1 MCKSVSQIIY
11 SWVQSCLTHF
21 PEMQP
26 SLKGPSETWVWW
38 LIRWHHCQ
46 THLVEIKCPKHPSL
60 LMHKEVLV
68 WAIPHQLSSSYA
80 HRNPLLCG
88 PFSLGSRWVPRIF
101 SIFMLAFPVVTPGFF
116 LFCFQTL
123 SPSAEP
129 ADAGV
134 SQAPRHEVTE
144 VGQSVTLRCQP
155 ISGHESLYWYRQT
168 LGQGLEFLVYFRNGD
183 AIDESGMPKDRFS
196 AKMLNTSFS
205 TLKIQPTGPRDSAT
219 YVCAS
224 SVGTALQSHLLSVQ
238 KTLASPSGSSP
249 HHSESKSYL
258 LFHHQE
264 KVVLGLSKDKWWH
277 TENLV

>member
-1 MCKSVSQIIY
+1 M
-11 SWVQSCLTHF
+11 LTGTLCCVVLF
-21 PEMQP
+21 
-26 SLKGPSETWVWW
+26 LW
-38 LIRWHHCQ
+38 
-46 THLVEIKCPKHPSL
+46 
-60 LMHKEVLV
+60 EV
-68 WAIPHQLSSSYA
+68 
-80 HRNPLLCG
+80 
-88 PFSLGSRWVPRIF
+88 
-101 SIFMLAFPVVTPGFF
+101 
-116 LFCFQTL
+116 
-123 SPSAEP
+123 EP

-168 LGQGLEFLVYFRNGD
+168 LGQGLEFLVYFHNGD

-249 HHSESKSYL
+249 HHSESKPYL

-264 KVVLGLSKDKWWH
+264 KVVLGLSKDKW
-277 TENLV
+277 